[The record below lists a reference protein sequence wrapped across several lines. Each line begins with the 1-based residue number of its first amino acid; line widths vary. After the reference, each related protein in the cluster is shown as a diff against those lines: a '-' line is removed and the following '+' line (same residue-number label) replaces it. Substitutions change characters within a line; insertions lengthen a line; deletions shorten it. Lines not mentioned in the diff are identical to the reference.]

1 MIQIKPDCSYLKEII
16 AQHKRSRKDPK
27 KCRKDCY
34 VPNSVK
40 CGFVLSLEEATL
52 FMVGQHFCGI
62 CCGKQYNPKYSTPMA
77 QSEGYKFDAKMA
89 DHLLLSQQS
98 ETLHSIFPY
107 HQMSSIVNNVARNN
121 QNACLVFERMVK
133 FETNSI
139 GNLKNMLVEV
149 LKEAEKKPGKID
161 DYVKFCLDHEDQ
173 LGCLIAQAIREQMVL
188 AIHRYKNEIVPIF
201 KIIDKLVTNG
211 KTYGAS
217 FTYDIPTWYD
227 YAYQYCSEAER
238 EFFVNLRQNWD
249 SIFPRATMQKIDSE
263 IMKHLKNPETDDK
276 VVMSYLDAKFGN
288 TSNVDGSTDILKEN
302 ENEKTGNPGNY
313 DS

>member
-1 MIQIKPDCSYLKEII
+1 
-16 AQHKRSRKDPK
+16 
-27 KCRKDCY
+27 
-34 VPNSVK
+34 
-40 CGFVLSLEEATL
+40 
-52 FMVGQHFCGI
+52 
-62 CCGKQYNPKYSTPMA
+62 MA

-121 QNACLVFERMVK
+121 QNACLVFEKMIK

-149 LKEAEKKPGKID
+149 LKEAEKKPGQID

-211 KTYGAS
+211 KTYGPS
-217 FTYDIPTWYD
+217 FTFDIPNWYD

-249 SIFPRATMQKIDSE
+249 SIFPRATMNKIDTE
-263 IMKHLKNPETDDK
+263 IMKHLKKPETDDK

-288 TSNVDGSTDILKEN
+288 TSNVDGSTVLKEN
-302 ENEKTGNPGNY
+302 ENEKTGKPGNDY
-313 DS
+313 S

>member
-1 MIQIKPDCSYLKEII
+1 MKMVNIKPDCPYLKEII
-16 AQHKRSRKDPK
+16 DHHKVSK
-27 KCRKDCY
+27 KNHLKCGKDCY
-34 VPNSVK
+34 VPNSQT

-52 FMVGQHFCGI
+52 FLVGQHFCGI
-62 CCGKQYNPKYSTPMA
+62 CCGKYFNPKYSTSMA
-77 QSEGYKFDAKMA
+77 KSEGFRFDPRMA
-89 DHLLLSQQS
+89 DHLLLSKQS

-107 HQMSSIVNNVARNN
+107 HQMSTIVNTIARDNN
-121 QNACLVFERMVK
+121 NACRVFEKMVK

-139 GNLKNMLVEV
+139 ANLKGMLVEV
-149 LKEAEKKPGKID
+149 LKEAEKKTGKID
-161 DYVKFCLDHEDQ
+161 DYAKFCISHEEEF
-173 LGCLIAQAIREQMVL
+173 GCLIAQAIREQMML

-211 KTYGAS
+211 KSYGAS
-217 FTYDIPTWYD
+217 FTYDITTWYD
-227 YAYQYCSEAER
+227 YAYQYCSEADR

-263 IMKHLKNPETDDK
+263 IMKHLRKPETDDK

-288 TSNVDGSTDILKEN
+288 TSNVDGSTD
-302 ENEKTGNPGNY
+302 NEKNGIPEND